1 MAARIGR
8 LPPDTLRAVDRRI
21 EEATGAQLRRC
32 AGNRRRIDRRLR
44 ELDEEVDLESLL
56 DRNASVVDSLGVLV
70 GVLVNRRLPSVPVC
84 WTASLVQLAARGWSP
99 LEPLLRRMGIRT
111 SREIEIERVALGILR
126 DDVERRP
133 GSLGSRRFS
142 DNGVRVVRH

>member
-1 MAARIGR
+1 MSARIGR
-8 LPPDTLRAVDRRI
+8 IPPDIRAVDRRI

-32 AGNRRRIDRRLR
+32 AGNRRRIERRLR

-56 DRNASVVDSLGVLV
+56 DRNAAVVASLGVTV
-70 GVLVNRRLPSVPVC
+70 GALVNRRLPSVPVS

-99 LEPLLRRMGIRT
+99 LESLLRRMGIRT

-126 DDVERRP
+126 DGLERP
-133 GSLGSRRFS
+133 AGSLGSRRFT
-142 DNGVRVVRH
+142 DKGIRDLRH

>member
-8 LPPDTLRAVDRRI
+8 IPPDILRAADRRI

-32 AGNRRRIDRRLR
+32 AGNRRRIERRLR
-44 ELDEEVDLESLL
+44 QLDEEIDLESLL
-56 DRNASVVDSLGVLV
+56 DRKDSVVDSLGVMV
-70 GVLVNRRLPSVPVC
+70 GALVNRRLPSVPVS

-99 LEPLLRRMGIRT
+99 LQPLLRRMGIRT

-126 DDVERRP
+126 GDLERLP
-133 GSLGSRRFS
+133 ASLGSRRFS
-142 DNGVRVVRH
+142 DNAIRVARP

>member
-70 GVLVNRRLPSVPVC
+70 GVLVNRRLPSVPVS